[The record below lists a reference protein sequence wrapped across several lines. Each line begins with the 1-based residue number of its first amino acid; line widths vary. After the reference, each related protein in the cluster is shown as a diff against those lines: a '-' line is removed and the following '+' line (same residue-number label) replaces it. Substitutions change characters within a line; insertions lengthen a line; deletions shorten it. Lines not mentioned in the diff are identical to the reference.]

1 MAYRGGG
8 GAGYNLLDLLLVSM
22 VRVRSVGHS
31 VRTLARAIVHVVVG
45 ATTRARLGLGCADAN
60 TAMVRETEAARPD
73 NQGLPESRARWHRH
87 QHTIPAAAVRGIAL
101 APSLPCVRCPQRHS
115 RTGLAM
121 LWLHGRARGLLR
133 HLAGGEASTA
143 TSGDTFVLCHDRARS
158 CRSLGFRP
166 RFLCQAR
173 TKTEGGWVDAPGGR
187 PTTQDYPHE

>member
-1 MAYRGGG
+1 MHSLPWAGGRFFLPSFTYFDG
-8 GAGYNLLDLLLVSM
+8 PGTLFARSPGPLLMLLWALRQEQGSDSAALTQIL
-22 VRVRSVGHS
+22 RW
-31 VRTLARAIVHVVVG
+31 
-45 ATTRARLGLGCADAN
+45 CAKQKP
-60 TAMVRETEAARPD
+60 RPD
-73 NQGLPESRARWHRH
+73 HQGLPESRARWHRH

-143 TSGDTFVLCHDRARS
+143 TSGDTFVLCDDRARS

-173 TKTEGGWVDAPGGR
+173 TKPKGGWVDAPGGR